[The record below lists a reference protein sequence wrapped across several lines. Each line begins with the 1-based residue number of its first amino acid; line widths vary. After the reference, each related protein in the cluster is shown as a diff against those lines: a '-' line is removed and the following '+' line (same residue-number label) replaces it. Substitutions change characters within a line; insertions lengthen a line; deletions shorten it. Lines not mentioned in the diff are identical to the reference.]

1 MAAKG
6 GDELKL
12 LGVWDSPYV
21 NRVQIVLNLKGLSYE
36 YVEEDLLSKS
46 ELLLKSNPV
55 HKKVPV
61 LIHAGKPVAESQAI
75 VQYLD
80 EAFPGGTFPSVLPA
94 DPYARATA
102 RFWAAFVDDKVG
114 SPWHTVLFAR
124 EHGKKADAAS
134 RIVAALETLEGAFKD
149 CSGGRD
155 YFGGGAIGFVDVVL
169 GSYLGWF
176 KVFEKMVGVR
186 VLDVARTPLLAAWGE
201 RFAAAEAAKDV
212 LPDDVDKVLEFL
224 QKFLD

>member
-6 GDELKL
+6 GELKL

-36 YVEEDLLSKS
+36 YVEEDLLNKS
-46 ELLLKSNPV
+46 QLLLTSNPV
-55 HKKVPV
+55 NKKVPV
-61 LIHAGKPVAESQAI
+61 LIHDGKPIAESQVI

-80 EAFPGGTFPSVLPA
+80 EVFTGTGPSVLPV
-94 DPYARATA
+94 DPYGRATA

-114 SPWHTVLFAR
+114 SPWHTILFAR
-124 EHGKKADAAS
+124 EAEKKADAAS
-134 RIVAALETLEGAFKD
+134 RIIVALETLEGAFKD
-149 CSGGRD
+149 CSGGKD
-155 YFGGGAIGFVDVVL
+155 YFGGDRFGFVDVVL

-186 VLDVARTPLLAAWGE
+186 VLDKERTPLLAAWGQ